1 MDLTEEQIIVLNQI
15 IKNALEEDLG
25 DGDHSSLACVPENA
39 TGKAKLIIKDHGI
52 LAGVD
57 LANQIFLLYDPS
69 LKIEIHIH
77 DGAEVH
83 PGQIALEIEGK
94 SRSILATERL
104 VLNFMQRMSGIA
116 TQTNKIVKKIAG
128 LDTKLLD
135 TRKTTPGIRLLEKW
149 AVRIGGG
156 HNHRFALYD
165 MIMLK
170 DNHIDY
176 AGGVVQAINRT
187 NEYLDET
194 GKKLKIEIE
203 VRNKEELAQVLSVG
217 KVDRIMLDNFSPK
230 EIKEVLPTIPK
241 QFEVEA
247 SGGITLDTIREYAE
261 TGVDFIS
268 VGALTH
274 SFKSLDMS
282 LKADFK

>member
-1 MDLTEEQIIVLNQI
+1 MIDDIIDI
-15 IKNALEEDLG
+15 ALKEDIG
-25 DGDHSSLACVPENA
+25 DGDHSSLACVPANA
-39 TGKAKLIIKDHGI
+39 VGHAKLIVKDEGI
-52 LAGVD
+52 IAGVE
-57 LANQIFLLYDPS
+57 LAERIFYRFDPT
-69 LKIEIHIH
+69 LKVIIYIQ
-77 DGAEVH
+77 DGTPVKF
-83 PGQIALEIEGK
+83 GDIALEVHGR

-116 TQTNKIVKKIAG
+116 TQTNKIVALLEG
-128 LDTKLLD
+128 CSTKLLD
-135 TRKTTPGIRLLEKW
+135 TRKTTPGIRYMEKW

-176 AGGVVQAINRT
+176 AGGITKAIKRT
-187 NEYLDET
+187 NDYLAST
-194 GKKLKIEIE
+194 GKKLKIEVE
-203 VRNKEELAQVLSVG
+203 VRNEEELKEVLAIG
-217 KVDRIMLDNFSPK
+217 MVDRIMLDNFTP
-230 EIKEVLPTIPK
+230 ERIKAVLPTIPK
-241 QFEVEA
+241 KYETEA
-247 SGGITLDTIREYAE
+247 SGGITLETIRSFAE

-282 LKADFK
+282 LKAVF

>member
-1 MDLTEEQIIVLNQI
+1 MIDAIIQ
-15 IKNALEEDLG
+15 NALREDIG

-39 TGKAKLIIKDHGI
+39 TGKATLFIKDSGI
-52 LAGVD
+52 LAGVE
-57 LANQIFLLYDPS
+57 LAQRIFETYDS
-69 LKIEIHIH
+69 QLQVEIFIP
-77 DGAEVH
+77 DGTPVS
-83 PGQIALEIEGK
+83 PGDVAFTVTGS

-116 TQTNKIVKKIAG
+116 TQTNQIVQKLEG
-128 LDTKLLD
+128 TKTQLLD
-135 TRKTTPGIRLLEKW
+135 TRKTTPGIRFMEKW

-176 AGGVVQAINRT
+176 AGGIQAAIEST
-187 NEYLDET
+187 HTYLQET
-194 GKKLKIEIE
+194 GKTLKIEIE
-203 VRNKEELAQVLSVG
+203 VRNETELNQVLTVG
-217 KVDRIMLDNFSPK
+217 GVNRIMLDNFTPDQIREAMK
-230 EIKEVLPTIPK
+230 KIPSHY
-241 QFEVEA
+241 EVEA
-247 SGGITLDTIREYAE
+247 SGGITLETIREFAE
-261 TGVDFIS
+261 TGVHFIS

-282 LKADFK
+282 LKADLSY